1 MLNNVQVQRSFAF
14 GPVFRDRQSGGQP
27 QTFGEVDFDI
37 VSTDTLDLA
46 LKEAEVIKVL
56 DEICTSF
63 PALSSTQMCFHIN
76 HADLLDRIFDFC
88 RIDSSIRKAVAD
100 TVSKLNV
107 QSWSWQKIKTE
118 LRSPLIGVSA
128 TSVDDLQRFDFRGT
142 SINT

>member
-128 TSVDDLQRFDFRGT
+128 TSVDDLQQFDFRGT